1 MDLSRHQF
9 SDFVTRSLELFGIAD
24 DQAVSK
30 KRWGAAVRICDSKFG
45 QMSLAI
51 IDKGGYCSR
60 HFHNQK
66 VNVFNVISGTLQIQT
81 WDSHHSETEIEHIPA
96 DNIFA
101 IEAGMSYQIGVNQ
114 IHLMAAPTT
123 DCVVM
128 ECYYSTMPGHKVLL
142 GDIRRFSE
150 GGKNGFRR

>member
-1 MDLSRHQF
+1 MDLSTYDF
-9 SDFVTRSLELFGIAD
+9 SEFVLRTIEQFGINHEFM
-24 DQAVSK
+24 VTK
-30 KRWGAAVRICDSKFG
+30 KHWGAAVAICGSEFG

-66 VNVFNVISGTLQIQT
+66 VNVFNVVSGTLQIQT
-81 WDSHHSETEIEHIPA
+81 WDSHHSETEIENIPA

-123 DCVVM
+123 DCIVM
-128 ECYYSTMPGHKVLL
+128 EVYYATQPGHQVMLA
-142 GDIRRFSE
+142 DIQRFTE
-150 GGKNGFRR
+150 GGKHDFRR